1 MNLDQ
6 AKALDRKAWHKLA
19 DKLKPE
25 TRNFIGGKFVAA
37 KKGKTFETIN
47 PATGEVLAEVTRSDA
62 GDVDMA
68 VAAAR
73 KAFKSGVWSR
83 MAPRDRMAVLFRY
96 AELIRENA
104 AEFALID
111 TLDMGKPISEMVN
124 IDVPG
129 AAMTFQYFAETI
141 DKIDGQVTNT
151 ASSEFHY
158 ILREPWAWWAAWCRG
173 TIR

>member
-1 MNLDQ
+1 MNLEQ
-6 AKALDRKAWHKLA
+6 AQSLDRKAWHKLA
-19 DKLKPE
+19 GKLKPE

-37 KKGKTFETIN
+37 TKGRSFKTYN
-47 PATGEVLAEVTRSDA
+47 PATGEVLAEVTRSD
-62 GDVDMA
+62 GSDVDAA

-83 MAPRDRMAVLFRY
+83 MAPRDRMAVLYRY

-104 AEFALID
+104 AQFALID

-129 AAMTFQYFAETI
+129 SAMTFPYFEIGRAH
-141 DKIDGQVTNT
+141 V
-151 ASSEFHY
+151 
-158 ILREPWAWWAAWCRG
+158 
-173 TIR
+173 